1 MTEAKPKKYD
11 PVRGAAMDI
20 LCEAEKLRRNADEII
35 IDFIHRHNFDARD
48 IRFLRQLV
56 HGSIKLK
63 RRLDHDIRFYLSHP
77 SEKLPVRLQAILRL
91 GFYQLFFTDRIP
103 EAAIVSEAVN
113 LARHFVDPARARLV
127 NAVLRSAIR
136 NPQRRVFIDPRENPV
151 QHLAD
156 YYSYP
161 DWFVEYCLTEFKYEA
176 TEKLLGEMNNPP
188 YLSFRANHIKAKPEQ
203 IAELLKGQGIEYR
216 PGRYLKEFFITRQAH
231 EIFDQLASEGK
242 IYIQD
247 ESAALPVRL
256 MNPKPAMR
264 VLDLAAAPGGKAS
277 YAAVRM
283 RNEGLVAA
291 VDRSRPRLK
300 ILAENCKTMGI
311 KIVSPVHADN
321 LEFTAEPFDRVLL
334 DAPCTGWG
342 NAGKHSDLRW
352 IKTPDDVEQ
361 LHKVQSMMIDK
372 AAKLVR
378 PGGILVYS
386 TCTVLRKENDE
397 VVEEFLIRRKDFVL
411 ESADKYFGDDI
422 VSERG
427 FIKTYPDVEFMSGS
441 FAARLKKTK
450 NP

>member
-1 MTEAKPKKYD
+1 MTETKQNKYD

-63 RRLDHDIRFYLSHP
+63 RRLDHDIRFYLSRP
-77 SEKLPVRLQAILRL
+77 SEKLPIRLQAILRL
-91 GFYQLFFTDRIP
+91 GFFQLFFTDRIP
-103 EAAIVSEAVN
+103 EAAIVSESVN
-113 LARHFVDPARARLV
+113 LARHFVDAARARLV

-151 QHLAD
+151 QHLSD

-176 TEKLLGEMNNPP
+176 TEKLLAEMNNPP
-188 YLSFRANHIKAKPEQ
+188 YLSFRANYIKAKPEQ
-203 IAELLKGQGIEYR
+203 IAEILKEQNIDFR
-216 PGRYLKEFFITRQAH
+216 PGRYLHEFFCTRQSH
-231 EIFDQLASEGK
+231 EMFDQMVAEGK

-247 ESAALPVRL
+247 ESAALPIRL
-256 MNPKPAMR
+256 LNPKPGMR

-283 RNEGLVAA
+283 RNQGLVAA

-300 ILAENCKTMGI
+300 ILAENCKLMGI

-321 LEFTAEPFDRVLL
+321 LEFSAEPFDRVIL

-386 TCTVLRKENDE
+386 TCTILRKENDE
-397 VVEEFLIRRKDFVL
+397 VIEEFLLRRKDFVL
-411 ESADKYFGDDI
+411 ESAGKYFGDDI

>member
-1 MTEAKPKKYD
+1 MTETEEKKYD
-11 PVRGAAMDI
+11 PVRAAAIDI
-20 LCEAEKLRRNADEII
+20 ICEADKLRRNADEII
-35 IDFIHRHNFDARD
+35 IDFIHRNKFDARD

-63 RRLDHDIRFYLSHP
+63 RRLDHDIRFYLSRP
-77 SEKLPVRLQAILRL
+77 SERLPIRLQAILRL

-103 EAAIVSEAVN
+103 EAAIVSESVN
-113 LARHFVDPARARLV
+113 LARHFVDQARARLV

-136 NPQRRVFIDPRENPV
+136 NPQRRVFIDQHDNPV
-151 QHLAD
+151 KYLAD
-156 YYSYP
+156 FYSYP
-161 DWFVEYCLTEFKYEA
+161 DWFVEYCLTEFKFEA
-176 TEKLLGEMNNPP
+176 TEKLLGDMNNPP
-188 YLSFRANHIKAKPEQ
+188 YLAFRANYVKAKPEE
-203 IAELLKGQGIEYR
+203 IAELLKKQNIEYQS
-216 PGRYLKEFFITRQAH
+216 GRYLNEFFCTRQAH
-231 EIFDQLASEGK
+231 EMFDKLVADGK

-247 ESAALPVRL
+247 ESAGLPIRL
-256 MNPKPAMR
+256 LNPKPGMR

-277 YAAVRM
+277 FAAVRM
-283 RNEGLVAA
+283 RNQGLVAA

-300 ILAENCKTMGI
+300 ILEENCKAMGI
-311 KIVSPVHADN
+311 KIVSPIHADN
-321 LEFTAEPFDRVLL
+321 LEFTAEPFDRVIL

-352 IKTPDDVEQ
+352 VKTPDDVEQ
-361 LHKVQSMMIDK
+361 LHKIQSMMIDK

-397 VVEEFLIRRKDFVL
+397 VVEEFLLRRKDFVL
-411 ESADKYFGDDI
+411 ESAKKYFGDDI

-427 FIKTYPDVEFMSGS
+427 FVKTYPSVDCMSGS